1 MAKKPEKTEKPEKL
15 EKTEEPEP
23 PEKPEPPS
31 LLELVAALDR
41 QHRRLRWTV
50 VALTLVTLIALAGA
64 GAALLAPY
72 NAELGL
78 YLRRWLGRPETIA
91 SEKTILEAEK
101 FALRTPDGKVRAA
114 LAARDDATPSLALYD
129 DDGTARAG
137 LELGTDGQANLWFA
151 GKDGQVTV
159 SLNPRSLRLTDA
171 EGGVFV
177 TRSALVLADRK
188 QRNRV
193 TLGVKPDGSPSL
205 TLADKEGRTGALVD
219 VVDEGSRLGLFYDG
233 LVRAGLGFGPGGSQ
247 LNLYGDDGKDHA
259 TLSLAPDG
267 ATDLTFHDRDGKQR
281 AALGV
286 LPNNASG
293 LSLFDKG
300 GSHRVA
306 LSVVP
311 DGSPRL
317 ELFDAG
323 GTRRADLAL
332 SAEGLPALQL
342 EDKGQPR
349 AVLGAGSEGK
359 RKASTP
365 SSLLLFDKD
374 GSVIFQAPIY

>member
-1 MAKKPEKTEKPEKL
+1 MAKKPEKPEKS
-15 EKTEEPEP
+15 
-23 PEKPEPPS
+23 EKPEPAD
-31 LLELVAALDR
+31 LLALVAALHR

-50 VALTLVTLIALAGA
+50 VMLTLVTLVALAGA

-114 LAARDDATPSLALYD
+114 LVAHDDATPSLALYD

-233 LVRAGLGFGPGGSQ
+233 LVRAGIGFGPGGSQ

-259 TLSLAPDG
+259 TLSLAPGGATGLIFHDQDG
-267 ATDLTFHDRDGKQR
+267 A
-281 AALGV
+281 
-286 LPNNASG
+286 
-293 LSLFDKG
+293 
-300 GSHRVA
+300 
-306 LSVVP
+306 
-311 DGSPRL
+311 PRL

-323 GTRRADLAL
+323 GGRRANLGL

>member
-1 MAKKPEKTEKPEKL
+1 MAKKPEKPEKSEKPEK
-15 EKTEEPEP
+15 TEP
-23 PEKPEPPS
+23 PEKPEPAD
-31 LLELVAALDR
+31 LLALVAALHR

-50 VALTLVTLIALAGA
+50 VMLTLVTLVALAGA

-233 LVRAGLGFGPGGSQ
+233 MVRAGIGFGPGGSQ

-267 ATDLTFHDRDGKQR
+267 ATGLIFHGQDGKQR

-286 LPNNASG
+286 APNNASG

-300 GSHRVA
+300 GSQRA
-306 LSVVP
+306 AMSVVP
-311 DGSPRL
+311 EGSPRL

-323 GTRRADLAL
+323 GGRRANLAL

-342 EDKGQPR
+342 EEKGQPR

-359 RKASTP
+359 RRASTP

-374 GSVIFQAPIY
+374 GSVIFQAPFY

>member
-1 MAKKPEKTEKPEKL
+1 MAKKTEKSGKSETPETTEQPEKQPEL
-15 EKTEEPEP
+15 AD
-23 PEKPEPPS
+23 
-31 LLELVAALDR
+31 LVALIAMLHRR
-41 QHRRLRWTV
+41 QRRLRWTV
-50 VALTLVTLIALAGA
+50 AGLTLLTLAGLAGA
-64 GAALLAPY
+64 GAALVAPY

-78 YLRRWLGRPETIA
+78 YLRRWLGRPEII
-91 SEKTILEAEK
+91 SVEKTILEAEK

-114 LAARDDATPSLALYD
+114 LAARDDGTPGLALYD
-129 DDGTARAG
+129 ADGTARAG
-137 LELGTDGQANLWFA
+137 LELSADGQANLWFA
-151 GKDGQVTV
+151 GPEGQVTV

-177 TRSALVLADRK
+177 TRSALVLADHK

-193 TLGVKPDGSPSL
+193 TLGLKPNGSPSL

-219 VVDEGSRLGLFYDG
+219 VPDDGARVGLFYDG

-267 ATDLTFHDRDGKQR
+267 TTGLIFHDREGKQR

-286 LPNNASG
+286 LGNNASG

-300 GSHRVA
+300 GTHRA
-306 LSVVP
+306 GLSVVP
-311 DGSPRL
+311 DGTPRL

-323 GTRRADLAL
+323 GGRRANLAL
-332 SAEGLPALQL
+332 SGDGLPALQL

-349 AVLGAGSEGK
+349 AVLGAGSAGQ
-359 RKASTP
+359 RRAASP

-374 GSVIFQAPIY
+374 GTVIFQAPIF

>member
-1 MAKKPEKTEKPEKL
+1 MAKKPEKPEKL
-15 EKTEEPEP
+15 EKPEKTETPER
-23 PEKPEPPS
+23 PEKPEAAD
-31 LLELVAALDR
+31 LLALMAALHR
-41 QHRRLRWTV
+41 QHSRLRWTV
-50 VALTLVTLIALAGA
+50 VGLTLFTLAALAGA
-64 GAALLAPY
+64 SAALLAPY

-91 SEKTILEAEK
+91 VEKTILEAEK
-101 FALRTPDGKVRAA
+101 FALRTPDGK
-114 LAARDDATPSLALYD
+114 
-129 DDGTARAG
+129 ARAG
-137 LELGTDGQANLWFA
+137 LELGADGHANLWFA
-151 GKDGQVTV
+151 GQDGQVTV

-177 TRSALVLADRK
+177 TRTALVLADRK

-193 TLGVKPDGSPSL
+193 T
-205 TLADKEGRTGALVD
+205 
-219 VVDEGSRLGLFYDG
+219 
-233 LVRAGLGFGPGGSQ
+233 
-247 LNLYGDDGKDHA
+247 
-259 TLSLAPDG
+259 
-267 ATDLTFHDRDGKQR
+267 
-281 AALGV
+281 LGV

-300 GSHRVA
+300 GSHRAA

-323 GTRRADLAL
+323 GGRRANLAL
-332 SAEGLPALQL
+332 SGEGLPALQL
-342 EDKGQPR
+342 EEKGQPR

>member
-1 MAKKPEKTEKPEKL
+1 MAKKPEKPEKPEK
-15 EKTEEPEP
+15 TEQPEP
-23 PEKPEPPS
+23 PN
-31 LLELVAALDR
+31 LLALVAALHR

-50 VALTLVTLIALAGA
+50 VMLTLVTLVALAGA

-233 LVRAGLGFGPGGSQ
+233 LVRAGIGFGPGGSQ

-259 TLSLAPDG
+259 TLSLAPGG
-267 ATDLTFHDRDGKQR
+267 ATGLIFHDQDGKQR

-323 GTRRADLAL
+323 GGRRANLAL
-332 SAEGLPALQL
+332 STEGLPALQL

>member
-1 MAKKPEKTEKPEKL
+1 MAKKPEKPEKS
-15 EKTEEPEP
+15 
-23 PEKPEPPS
+23 EKPEPAD
-31 LLELVAALDR
+31 LLALVAALHR

-50 VALTLVTLIALAGA
+50 VMLTLVTLVALAGA

-91 SEKTILEAEK
+91 AEKTILEAEK

-114 LAARDDATPSLALYD
+114 LAARDDVTPGLALYD

-177 TRSALVLADRK
+177 TRAALVLADRK

-233 LVRAGLGFGPGGSQ
+233 LVRAGIGFGPGGSQ

-267 ATDLTFHDRDGKQR
+267 TTGLIFHDQDGKQR

-300 GSHRVA
+300 G
-306 LSVVP
+306 
-311 DGSPRL
+311 G
-317 ELFDAG
+317 
-323 GTRRADLAL
+323 RRANLAL
-332 SAEGLPALQL
+332 SAEGLPALEL

-359 RKASTP
+359 RKASSP

>member
-1 MAKKPEKTEKPEKL
+1 MAKKPEKPEKS
-15 EKTEEPEP
+15 
-23 PEKPEPPS
+23 EKPEPAD
-31 LLELVAALDR
+31 LLALVAALHR

-50 VALTLVTLIALAGA
+50 VMLTLVTLVALAGA

-114 LAARDDATPSLALYD
+114 LAAHDDATPSLALYD

-205 TLADKEGRTGALVD
+205 TLADKEGRTGA
-219 VVDEGSRLGLFYDG
+219 
-233 LVRAGLGFGPGGSQ
+233 
-247 LNLYGDDGKDHA
+247 
-259 TLSLAPDG
+259 
-267 ATDLTFHDRDGKQR
+267 
-281 AALGV
+281 
-286 LPNNASG
+286 
-293 LSLFDKG
+293 
-300 GSHRVA
+300 
-306 LSVVP
+306 
-311 DGSPRL
+311 
-317 ELFDAG
+317 
-323 GTRRADLAL
+323 
-332 SAEGLPALQL
+332 
-342 EDKGQPR
+342 
-349 AVLGAGSEGK
+349 
-359 RKASTP
+359 P
-365 SSLLLFDKD
+365 SSLATRGRAS
-374 GSVIFQAPIY
+374 GSSTTALRRPATASGPAACR

>member
-1 MAKKPEKTEKPEKL
+1 MAKKPEKPEKSEKPEK
-15 EKTEEPEP
+15 TER
-23 PEKPEPPS
+23 PEKLEPAD
-31 LLELVAALDR
+31 LLALVAALHR

-50 VALTLVTLIALAGA
+50 VALTLVTLVALAGA

-78 YLRRWLGRPETIA
+78 YLRRWLGRPETITA
-91 SEKTILEAEK
+91 EKTILEAEK

-114 LAARDDATPSLALYD
+114 LAARDDVTPGLALYD

-219 VVDEGSRLGLFYDG
+219 VVDDGSRLGLFYDG

-247 LNLYGDDGKDHA
+247 L
-259 TLSLAPDG
+259 
-267 ATDLTFHDRDGKQR
+267 
-281 AALGV
+281 
-286 LPNNASG
+286 
-293 LSLFDKG
+293 
-300 GSHRVA
+300 
-306 LSVVP
+306 
-311 DGSPRL
+311 
-317 ELFDAG
+317 
-323 GTRRADLAL
+323 ADLAL

>member
-1 MAKKPEKTEKPEKL
+1 MAKKPEKPEKSEKPEK
-15 EKTEEPEP
+15 TEP
-23 PEKPEPPS
+23 PEKPEPAD
-31 LLELVAALDR
+31 LLALVAALHR

-50 VALTLVTLIALAGA
+50 VALTLVTLVALAGA

-91 SEKTILEAEK
+91 AEKTILEAEK

-114 LAARDDATPSLALYD
+114 LAAHDDATPSLALYD

-193 TLGVKPDGSPSL
+193 TLGVKSDGSPSL

-233 LVRAGLGFGPGGSQ
+233 LVRAGIGFGPGGSQ
-247 LNLYGDDGKDHA
+247 LNLYGDDGA
-259 TLSLAPDG
+259 TGLI
-267 ATDLTFHDRDGKQR
+267 FHDQDGKQR

-300 GSHRVA
+300 GGPRAA

-311 DGSPRL
+311 DGAPRL

-323 GTRRADLAL
+323 GGRRANLGL

>member
-1 MAKKPEKTEKPEKL
+1 SRRAGHGPPLHPHLGLRRRRAHPLRRDRHLADSLPRALGARQGPHEPRGRGGAAPARVPHAAPASVLVAPALGAPGCHDRQRAPRETRTMAKKPEKTEKPEKL

-50 VALTLVTLIALAGA
+50 VALTLVTLVALAGA
-64 GAALLAPY
+64 GAALVAPY

-91 SEKTILEAEK
+91 AVKTILEAEK
-101 FALRTPDGKVRAA
+101 FALRTP
-114 LAARDDATPSLALYD
+114 
-129 DDGTARAG
+129 
-137 LELGTDGQANLWFA
+137 
-151 GKDGQVTV
+151 
-159 SLNPRSLRLTDA
+159 
-171 EGGVFV
+171 
-177 TRSALVLADRK
+177 
-188 QRNRV
+188 
-193 TLGVKPDGSPSL
+193 
-205 TLADKEGRTGALVD
+205 ADKEGRTGALVD
-219 VVDEGSRLGLFYDG
+219 VVDDGSRLGLFYDG
-233 LVRAGLGFGPGGSQ
+233 LVRAGIGFGPGGSQ
-247 LNLYGDDGKDHA
+247 LNLYGEDGKDHA

-267 ATDLTFHDRDGKQR
+267 ATGLIFHGQDGKQR

-286 LPNNASG
+286 APNNASG

-300 GSHRVA
+300 GSHRAA

-323 GTRRADLAL
+323 GGRRANLAL
-332 SAEGLPALQL
+332 SGEGLPALQL
-342 EDKGQPR
+342 EEKGQPR

-374 GSVIFQAPIY
+374 GSVIFQ

>member
-1 MAKKPEKTEKPEKL
+1 MAKKPEKPEKS
-15 EKTEEPEP
+15 
-23 PEKPEPPS
+23 EKPEPAD
-31 LLELVAALDR
+31 LLALVAALHR

-50 VALTLVTLIALAGA
+50 VMLTLVTLVALAGA

-91 SEKTILEAEK
+91 VEKTILEAEK

-114 LAARDDATPSLALYD
+114 LAARDDATPGLALYD

-137 LELGTDGQANLWFA
+137 LELGADGQANLWFA
-151 GKDGQVTV
+151 GQDGQVTV

-177 TRSALVLADRK
+177 TRTALVLADRK

-219 VVDEGSRLGLFYDG
+219 VVDEGSRLELFY
-233 LVRAGLGFGPGGSQ
+233 
-247 LNLYGDDGKDHA
+247 
-259 TLSLAPDG
+259 
-267 ATDLTFHDRDGKQR
+267 
-281 AALGV
+281 
-286 LPNNASG
+286 
-293 LSLFDKG
+293 
-300 GSHRVA
+300 
-306 LSVVP
+306 
-311 DGSPRL
+311 
-317 ELFDAG
+317 AG
-323 GTRRADLAL
+323 GGRRANLAL

-342 EDKGQPR
+342 EEKGQPR

>member
-1 MAKKPEKTEKPEKL
+1 MAKKPEKPEKPEK
-15 EKTEEPEP
+15 TEQPEP
-23 PEKPEPPS
+23 PN
-31 LLELVAALDR
+31 LLALVAALHR

-50 VALTLVTLIALAGA
+50 VMLTLVTLVALAGA

-114 LAARDDATPSLALYD
+114 LATRDDATPSLALYD

-177 TRSALVLADRK
+177 TRSALVPADRK

-193 TLGVKPDGSPSL
+193 TLGVKPDGSP
-205 TLADKEGRTGALVD
+205 
-219 VVDEGSRLGLFYDG
+219 
-233 LVRAGLGFGPGGSQ
+233 
-247 LNLYGDDGKDHA
+247 
-259 TLSLAPDG
+259 
-267 ATDLTFHDRDGKQR
+267 
-281 AALGV
+281 
-286 LPNNASG
+286 
-293 LSLFDKG
+293 
-300 GSHRVA
+300 
-306 LSVVP
+306 
-311 DGSPRL
+311 RL

-323 GTRRADLAL
+323 GGRRANLAL